1 MAHEHDPNK
10 PAEMCDEHL
19 RQHGAT
25 VVAELLNRDLL
36 VIGTP
41 NHAGD
46 GLSLQH
52 VLSMGVGD
60 EKVYIS
66 RSTTTTGTT
75 TGTGGTTTATKDT
88 TTATKDTTTR
98 IEPGTRVVR

>member
-25 VVAELLNRDLL
+25 IVAELLNRDLL

-52 VLSMGVGD
+52 VLSMGIGD
-60 EKVYIS
+60 EKVYIAIDD
-66 RSTTTTGTT
+66 GH
-75 TGTGGTTTATKDT
+75 GHDHGHEGHDHGHEGH
-88 TTATKDTTTR
+88 DHQH
-98 IEPGTRVVR
+98 

>member
-25 VVAELLNRDLL
+25 IVAELLNRDLL

-41 NHAGD
+41 NHTGD

-52 VLSMGVGD
+52 VLSMGIGD
-60 EKVYIS
+60 EKVYIAIDD
-66 RSTTTTGTT
+66 GH
-75 TGTGGTTTATKDT
+75 GHDHGHDHDHGHGHDHGHEGHGHEGH
-88 TTATKDTTTR
+88 DH
-98 IEPGTRVVR
+98 PH